1 MRQDGG
7 ALERQ
12 AKGRSHACCEGF
24 GSLSQ
29 GLWKAT
35 QNLSKGNY
43 SEFPISIELLL
54 AISGTGNLVT
64 LPPPQP
70 SCLLHLDKHFSWGA
84 SSQA

>member
-1 MRQDGG
+1 MHVVKVLGLYPK
-7 ALERQ
+7 A
-12 AKGRSHACCEGF
+12 F
-24 GSLSQ
+24 G
-29 GLWKAT
+29 KPF
-35 QNLSKGNY
+35 NILSKGNY